1 MQSALA
7 LDSKVV
13 PVENTFLCAN
23 EPYSYRTPTLCELA
37 IESTPAFA
45 MIRD

>member
-13 PVENTFLCAN
+13 PLENTFLCAN
-23 EPYSYRTPTLCELA
+23 DPYTCRTPTLCEPA